1 MKKRRIHTYQQR
13 KVKFHKSVAT
23 YIFTFILMS
32 VLYLKF
38 TLPGF
43 AYFIIILS
51 MAYSLVKK
59 YIDLR
64 HYHKEN
70 PELEQ
75 PVEEWDLIK
84 PEEIRLRNF
93 ESLEKEWKDSDFV

>member
-1 MKKRRIHTYQQR
+1 MKKRRALTYQQR
-13 KVKFHKSVAT
+13 KVKFHKSVAS

-32 VLYLKF
+32 VLYFKF

-51 MAYSLVKK
+51 MTYSLIKK
-59 YIDLR
+59 YIDLH

-70 PELEQ
+70 PEME
-75 PVEEWDLIK
+75 PPAEEWDLIK
-84 PEEIRLRNF
+84 PENVHPRNF
-93 ESLEKEWKDSDFV
+93 EPLEKEWKDSDFV